1 MLEIHRNRQGATVP
15 EPQNKIPPCVHQ
27 GGSRLGLPSRRVKWS
42 KSTKTLPADTSSA
55 TPSTLASRDY
65 PSMFGTLIDK
75 S

>member
-15 EPQNKIPPCVHQ
+15 EPQKIPPCVHQ

-42 KSTKTLPADTSSA
+42 KSTELFLRAFKARSSP
-55 TPSTLASRDY
+55 TRHWGN